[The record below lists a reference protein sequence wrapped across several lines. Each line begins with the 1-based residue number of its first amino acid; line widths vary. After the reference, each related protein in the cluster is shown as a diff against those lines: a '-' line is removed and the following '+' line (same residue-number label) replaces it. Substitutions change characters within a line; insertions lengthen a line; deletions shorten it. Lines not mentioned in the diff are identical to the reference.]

1 MKTVA
6 KANADTIALYLFGL
20 LLAYIVAGKTNFTI
34 FLDNANTHKKKMKTA
49 FANLVE
55 AAGLEVN
62 VEFVHIP
69 AYSPYLN
76 AAEYFIHL
84 IRHKYLRH
92 LPVGKTI
99 EEVVDDLI
107 PKVDEKQILTPKK
120 MATIIRRIKS
130 IPRKKPSVFMTE
142 WE

>member
-1 MKTVA
+1 
-6 KANADTIALYLFGL
+6 
-20 LLAYIVAGKTNFTI
+20 
-34 FLDNANTHKKKMKTA
+34 MKTA
-49 FANLVE
+49 LSNLIQ
-55 AAGLEVN
+55 AAGLEVK

-69 AYSPYLN
+69 PYSPYLN

-99 EEVVDDLI
+99 EEVVNDLI

-120 MATIIRRIKS
+120 MANIIRRIRS
-130 IPRKKPSVFMTE
+130 IPRKKPSAFITE